1 MCRVISEDEFASKLN
16 NEGFIEKAPS
26 FDLWVL
32 LSGGIVETVFYK
44 EVASKRVPSVF
55 DESR

>member
-1 MCRVISEDEFASKLN
+1 MCNEISEGEFASKLN

-44 EVASKRVPSVF
+44 EVASKRVP
-55 DESR
+55 